1 MRTLLVGIALG
12 SAASTLSFVIGG
24 ALAQEEEKRPRAAII
39 FDEPDQY
46 FNSALDY
53 KGYVAAI
60 GEDLRSCGSIKLHFV
75 PSSTI
80 PDGPSARVAIFFDE
94 VNYAQL
100 SCIEQIMKEGSG
112 DWYIDL
118 DTGPIELGIAS

>member
-1 MRTLLVGIALG
+1 MRTLLFGIALG

-24 ALAQEEEKRPRAAII
+24 VLAQEEEKRPRAAII
-39 FDEPDQY
+39 FGRDQY
-46 FNSALDY
+46 FPSALNY
-53 KGYVAAI
+53 RGNVAAI
-60 GEDLRSCGSIKLHFV
+60 GEELRSCASTKLHFV

-118 DTGPIELGIAS
+118 DTGPIELGITN